1 MLLKKI
7 DIYITRQV
15 IQPMAIAF
23 VAIAIL
29 MVSGILQQQ
38 VRELLDEI
46 PFAPLRVD
54 DFIWMAIYALPMMV
68 GMIIPITYLFGL
80 MLTYE
85 RMSRHRE
92 IVAMVAGGISMFR
105 IAIPTVILSA
115 ILSIVC
121 FVVQDYFQPWA
132 FQRLMKLARQDLP
145 LRLTLDMLPTGRM
158 CDYGDL
164 KIYIQKRNKDKE
176 LLNIVVLQP
185 SKGGKVV
192 AFYADK
198 ARWRKEG
205 DKSVLEMINGFWI
218 ESQEGESEILRG
230 SFQTLQKEI
239 PPLKPH
245 EAIKLRTG
253 MSLRELLEEHRRLSE
268 KYEQTKGLPLLSD
281 LKKYRSEIAE
291 RLSFPIMCLAIGLIA
306 SPIGVRMRGAGASY
320 AFSAGFLIAFL
331 YFILHKAFGSG
342 GLMPL
347 YVRCLIQQIPN
358 LLFGLVGL
366 VLLVKVDR
374 V

>member
-7 DIYITRQV
+7 DIYITKQV
-15 IQPMAIAF
+15 ILPMAIAF

-38 VRELLDEI
+38 VKELLDEI
-46 PFAPLRVD
+46 PFAPLNVS

-85 RMSRHRE
+85 RMSRNRE
-92 IVAMVAGGISMFR
+92 IVAMVAGGIPMFR

-115 ILSIVC
+115 ILSVVC
-121 FVVQDYFQPWA
+121 FIVQDYFQPWA
-132 FQRLMKLARQDLP
+132 FQKLMKLARQDLP
-145 LRLTLDMLPTGRM
+145 LRLTIDMLPTGRM

-164 KIYIQKRNKDKE
+164 KIYIQKRNENKE

-185 SKGGKVV
+185 GKEGKVI
-192 AFYADK
+192 AFYAEK
-198 ARWRKEG
+198 ARWKKEA
-205 DKSVLEMINGFWI
+205 DKSILEMINGFWI
-218 ESQEGESEILRG
+218 ESQETEREIIRG
-230 SFQTLQKEI
+230 SFQKLEKEI
-239 PPLKPH
+239 PPLKPL
-245 EAIKLRTG
+245 ETIKLRTG
-253 MSLRELLEEHRRLSE
+253 MSLRELLEEHRKLSD

-281 LKKYRSEIAE
+281 IKKYRSEIAE

-320 AFSAGFLIAFL
+320 AFSTGFLIAFI
-331 YFILHKAFGSG
+331 YFILHQAVDG
-342 GLMPL
+342 GLLMPL
-347 YVRCLIQQIPN
+347 YLRCLIQQIPN
-358 LLFGLVGL
+358 ILFGLVGL
-366 VLLVKVDR
+366 VLLIKVDR

>member
-7 DIYITRQV
+7 DIYISKQV

-23 VAIAIL
+23 IAIAVL

-38 VRELLDEI
+38 VKELLDEM
-46 PFAPLRVD
+46 PFAPLKVS

-85 RMSRHRE
+85 RMSRNRE
-92 IVAMVAGGISMFR
+92 IVAMVASGIPMLR
-105 IAIPTVILSA
+105 IAMPTIVLSA
-115 ILSIVC
+115 LLSVVC
-121 FVVQDYFQPWA
+121 FIVQDYFQPWA
-132 FQRLMKLARQDLP
+132 FQRLMRLARQDLP

-164 KIYIQKRNKDKE
+164 KIYIGKRNEKKE

-185 SKGGKVV
+185 GKDGRVV
-192 AFYADK
+192 AFYAEK
-198 ARWRKEG
+198 ASWKKEG
-205 DKSVLEMINGFWI
+205 DKSVLEMTNGFWI
-218 ESQEGESEILRG
+218 ESQETESNILRG
-230 SFQTLQKEI
+230 SFQKLQKEI
-239 PPLKPH
+239 PPLKPL
-245 EAIKLRTG
+245 ETIKLRTG
-253 MSLRELLEEHRRLSE
+253 MSLRELLEEHRKLTE
-268 KYEQTKGLPLLSD
+268 KYEKTKGLPLLSD

-320 AFSAGFLIAFL
+320 AFSTGFLIAFL
-331 YFILHKAFGSG
+331 YFILHKAVGGS

-347 YVRCLIQQIPN
+347 YLRCLVQQIPN
-358 LLFGLVGL
+358 LLFCIIGL
-366 VLLVKVDR
+366 VLLLKVDR